1 MEKTKQRKKQR
12 KRDKMK
18 IHSNNNFINPKS
30 SIEWDYSSRQSQ
42 DSACS
47 YNSPIGEDK
56 VDRFVL
62 EL

>member
-1 MEKTKQRKKQR
+1 
-12 KRDKMK
+12 MK

-30 SIEWDYSSRQSQ
+30 SIEGDYSSRQSQ

-47 YNSPIGEDK
+47 YNCPISEDV

-62 EL
+62 GS